1 MQRAQQFV
9 VGIDENLVLSYGIR
23 RGRILGRDTCN
34 AVEGDALACGDEKT
48 AGGIDE
54 YHAKRLVGTAGVDD
68 HHIVGLTILR
78 NERVE
83 CLFVAWVA
91 VDQPLCLLVAL
102 VEK

>member
-1 MQRAQQFV
+1 MSDS
-9 VGIDENLVLSYGIR
+9 VG
-23 RGRILGRDTCN
+23 RGRILGRDACN
-34 AVEGDALACGDEKT
+34 AVEGDALACCDEKT

-54 YHAKRLVGTAGVDD
+54 YHAKRLVGSAGVDD
-68 HHIVGLTILR
+68 NHIVGLTILR

-102 VEK
+102 VEE